1 MFVIVGLGNPDQEYL
16 NTRHN
21 AGWLMLDHMRIQ
33 IGAPDFHVDKKFFS
47 LISECNC
54 LGEKILLVKP
64 TTYMN
69 DSGKAVSAIMNF
81 YKLTPDKLIVVHDD
95 KDLEWSDVKI
105 QKGRGDAGHNGVK
118 SITAAVGTK
127 EYTRVRIGVKNEL
140 TDTIDTAN
148 FVLGKFSIVEIADLP
163 GIFSNATKQL
173 LEYIK

>member
-1 MFVIVGLGNPDQEYL
+1 MYVIVGLGNPDQEYL

-21 AGWLMLDHMRIQ
+21 AGWLMLDYLQSTINTPEWH
-33 IGAPDFHVDKKFFS
+33 AEKKFS
-47 LISECNC
+47 ALVSEGV
-54 LGEKILLVKP
+54 LSDQKVMLVKP

-95 KDLEWSDVKI
+95 KDLTWGEIKI
-105 QKGRGDAGHNGVK
+105 QSGRGDAGHNGVK
-118 SITAAVGTK
+118 SITAAVSTK
-127 EYTRVRIGVKNEL
+127 EYTRVRLGVKNEL

-148 FVLGKFSIVEIADLP
+148 FVLGKFTPSEIADLS
-163 GIFSNATKQL
+163 GIFESATKQL